1 MSAPQITKQE
11 EVTRL
16 LGTVRS
22 AGPLGKVGPWLISL
36 GLIALAALG
45 YALLSPDGK
54 AQTPQ
59 YRTEEV
65 TRGNLVVTV
74 SATGNLQPTNQVDVG
89 SEISGTIEAVLVD
102 DNDRVRKGQVLA
114 RLDTSRLEDQVAKS
128 RASLAA
134 AEAQVLQAQATVE
147 EARATLVRL
156 RQVADL
162 SGGKVPSKA
171 ELDAAEANGKRAQ
184 ANEAAAR
191 AAVGQARAVLKS
203 DETNLS
209 KGVIRS
215 PIDGVVLKRKIES
228 GQTVAASLEAPV
240 LFTLAQSLSQMEL
253 QVDVDEADVGQVR
266 QGQAATFGVDAWPN
280 RKYPARIARVR
291 YGSQTKENVVSYLA
305 VLTVN
310 NADLSLRP
318 GMTATAEIT
327 TTKRENVLQ
336 VSNTALRFT
345 LPVPSSPVKKNGGSL
360 VGSLMPHPPAPDS
373 SRPAN
378 GSAVKGDPHRV
389 YVLKNGL
396 AVAVPVTVGVSNG
409 RTTEVTSDAL
419 KEGVPVITESLGA
432 QS

>member
-1 MSAPQITKQE
+1 MNDPQIMKQE

-16 LGTVRS
+16 LGTARS
-22 AGPLGKVGPWLISL
+22 AGLPGRYGLLIAAA

-45 YALLSPDGK
+45 YVFLRSDAK
-54 AQTPQ
+54 AQTPRYQ
-59 YRTEEV
+59 TEVV

-89 SEISGTIEAVLVD
+89 SEISGTIETILVD

-128 RASLAA
+128 RAALAA
-134 AEAQVLQAQATVE
+134 AEAQVLQTQATVE
-147 EARATLVRL
+147 EVRATLDRL
-156 RQVADL
+156 RQVAAL

-184 ANEAAAR
+184 ANETAAR
-191 AAVGQARAVLKS
+191 AAVGQARAALKS

-215 PIDGVVLKRKIES
+215 PIDGVVLKRKVES

-280 RKYPARIARVR
+280 RKYPSRITRVR

-305 VLTVN
+305 VLAVN

-327 TTKRENVLQ
+327 TAKRENVLQ
-336 VSNTALRFT
+336 VPNAALRFT
-345 LPVPSSPVKKNGGSL
+345 PSVPSRTEKKSGGSL
-360 VGSLMPHPPAPDS
+360 VGSLMPHPPAPDP

-378 GSAVKGDPHRV
+378 GPSAKGDAHQV
-389 YVLKNGL
+389 YILKDGL
-396 AVAVPVTVGVSNG
+396 PVAVAVTVGVSNG
-409 RTTEVTSDAL
+409 RMTEVTSDAL